1 MDFLSICRELGIETR
16 IARCVL
22 DIEAQEV
29 QEIEEGKCF
38 QEYIRLNQI
47 EESGVE
53 KWLKL
58 SKGRDYDGDE
68 VVLELLVEVYK
79 KLERLEQKL
88 SIQQSPLLPLPI
100 RVQTHSIG
108 HGVLCFEEG
117 LEVGKTY
124 YARFD
129 LPVFP
134 SKIIP
139 LFFTM
144 LTPHIAKIVKIGT
157 THNKNYDSYVVE
169 CERME
174 IRSRREG
181 EF

>member
-1 MDFLSICRELGIETR
+1 MDFLHLCREMGLETR

-22 DIEAQEV
+22 DVEV
-29 QEIEEGKCF
+29 QELEEIEGKYL

-47 EESGVE
+47 EESGIE

-58 SKGRDYDGDE
+58 SKGRDYEGDE
-68 VVLELLVEVYK
+68 IMLELLVEVYK

-88 SIQQSPLLPLPI
+88 SIQQSPLIPLPI

-108 HGVLCFEEG
+108 HGALCFEED
-117 LEVGKTY
+117 LQEGKTY

-129 LPVFP
+129 LPIFP
-134 SKIIP
+134 SKTIP

-144 LTPHIAKIVKIGT
+144 LTSKVAKIIKIGT
-157 THNKNYDSYVVE
+157 MHNQSYDGYVVE

-174 IRSRREG
+174 IRSRRGG

>member
-1 MDFLSICRELGIETR
+1 MDFLHICHGLGLETR

-22 DIEAQEV
+22 DIQAQEV
-29 QEIEEGKCF
+29 QEIGGKF
-38 QEYIRLNQI
+38 LQEYIALNQI
-47 EESGVE
+47 EESGIE

-68 VVLELLVEVYK
+68 VMLELLVEVYK

-88 SIQQSPLLPLPI
+88 CIKENSYLPLELSLK
-100 RVQTHSIG
+100 THSIG
-108 HGVLCFEEG
+108 HGVLCFEEELKEG
-117 LEVGKTY
+117 AVY
-124 YARFD
+124 YARCE

-139 LFFTM
+139 LFFEM
-144 LTPHIAKIVKIGT
+144 STPHIGKIVKIGQS
-157 THNKNYDSYVVE
+157 HNHSYDAYVVE

-174 IRSRREG
+174 IRSKREV
-181 EF
+181 E

>member
-1 MDFLSICRELGIETR
+1 MDFLNLCHSLGLETR

-22 DIEAQEV
+22 DVEV
-29 QEIEEGKCF
+29 QEVEEIEGKYF
-38 QEYIRLNQI
+38 QEYIRLNQV
-47 EESGVE
+47 EENGIE

-68 VVLELLVEVYK
+68 VMLELLVEMYK

-88 SIQQSPLLPLPI
+88 SIQQSPLLSLDQV
-100 RVQTHSIG
+100 VQTHSIG
-108 HGVLCFEEG
+108 HGVLCFESE
-117 LEVGKTY
+117 LEEGKTY

-144 LTPHIAKIVKIGT
+144 LTSHIAKIIKIGHS
-157 THNKNYDSYVVE
+157 HNQSYDAYVVE

-174 IRSRREG
+174 IRSRRG
-181 EF
+181 EEF

>member
-1 MDFLSICRELGIETR
+1 MDFLHLCKELGLETR

-22 DIEAQEV
+22 DVEV
-29 QEIEEGKCF
+29 QEVEEIEGKYL

-47 EESGVE
+47 EESGIE

-58 SKGRDYDGDE
+58 SKGRDYEGDE
-68 VVLELLVEVYK
+68 VMLELLVEVYK

-88 SIQQSPLLPLPI
+88 SIQQSPLLDLSQ

-108 HGVLCFEEG
+108 HGVLCFESE
-117 LEVGKTY
+117 LEVGRSY

-144 LTPHIAKIVKIGT
+144 LTPKIAKIIKIGT
-157 THNKNYDSYVVE
+157 MHNQSYDSYVVE

-174 IRSRREG
+174 IRSRRGG

>member
-1 MDFLSICRELGIETR
+1 MDFLNLCHQLGLETR

-22 DIEAQEV
+22 DIEVQEV
-29 QEIEEGKCF
+29 QEIDGKYF
-38 QEYIRLNQI
+38 QEYIALNQI
-47 EESGVE
+47 EESGIE

-58 SKGRDYDGDE
+58 SKGRDYEGDE
-68 VVLELLVEVYK
+68 VMLELLVEVYK

-88 SIQQSPLLPLPI
+88 SIKENPYLPLELSLK
-100 RVQTHSIG
+100 THSIG
-108 HGVLCFEEG
+108 HGVICFEEELREGG
-117 LEVGKTY
+117 LY
-124 YARFD
+124 YGRID
-129 LPVFP
+129 LPIFP

-139 LFFTM
+139 VFFKM
-144 LTPHIAKIVKIGT
+144 LTPLVGKIIKIGT
-157 THNKNYDSYVVE
+157 MHNQSYDTYVVE

>member
-1 MDFLSICRELGIETR
+1 MDFLHMCRDLGLETR

-22 DIEAQEV
+22 DVEAQEV
-29 QEIEEGKCF
+29 EEIEGKYL

-47 EESGVE
+47 EESGIE

-88 SIQQSPLLPLPI
+88 SIQKSPLLPLSQKL
-100 RVQTHSIG
+100 QTHSIG
-108 HGVLCFEEG
+108 HGVLCFEED

-134 SKIIP
+134 SKIVP

-144 LTPHIAKIVKIGT
+144 LTPKIAKITKIGT
-157 THNKNYDSYVVE
+157 MHNKSYDGYVVE

-174 IRSRREG
+174 IRSKREG